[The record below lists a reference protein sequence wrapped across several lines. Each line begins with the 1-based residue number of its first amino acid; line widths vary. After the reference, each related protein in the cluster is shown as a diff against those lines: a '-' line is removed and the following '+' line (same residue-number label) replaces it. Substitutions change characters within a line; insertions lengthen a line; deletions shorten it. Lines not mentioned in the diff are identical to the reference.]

1 MIATITF
8 NPAID
13 ILYKLDTFDIGCV
26 RRVDYVNKTP
36 GGKGL
41 NVSKVLKI
49 LGENPTCLGFLGGY
63 NGLYIKEE
71 IEKIG
76 LRNEFTTING
86 ETRTCL
92 NIIDKNNISTEILE
106 KGPTVD
112 SDNIKDFENNLR
124 KILKDIKILVAS
136 GSLLQGL
143 PNDYYKTVGTIC
155 KEENVKFI
163 LDTSGKYL
171 ENAFGTDIYL
181 VKPNTD
187 ELEALTNIKIESK
200 EDAINASTILLN
212 RGIENVCVSMGKD
225 GMILLNK
232 ENIYEVNIPAIDI
245 KNTVGSGD
253 SSIAGFV
260 FGLLNDYSIEDCLKL
275 SNACGMSNALYIE
288 TGKVE
293 LEDIK
298 IFTQDIKVKKYE
310 LNRATI

>member
-13 ILYKLDTFDIGCV
+13 TLYKLDSFNIGSV
-26 RRVDYVNKTP
+26 KRVDYVNKTP

-41 NVSKVLKI
+41 NVAKVLNT
-49 LGENPTCLGFLGGY
+49 LGETPTCLGFLGGY

-76 LRNEFTTING
+76 LKNEFTEING

-106 KGPTVD
+106 KGPVVD
-112 SDNIKDFENNLR
+112 SDNIKAFEEKLR
-124 KILKDIKILVAS
+124 RVLKDTKILVAS

-143 PNDYYKTVGTIC
+143 PNDYYKTIGDIC
-155 KEENVKFI
+155 KETNVKFI

-181 VKPNTD
+181 IKPNND
-187 ELEALTNIKIESK
+187 ELENLTNIKIECSA
-200 EDAINASTILLN
+200 DAINAAKILLDK
-212 RGIENVCVSMGKD
+212 GVENVCVSLGKD

-232 ENIYEVNIPAIDI
+232 ENIYEVNIPVIDI

-253 SSIAGFV
+253 ASIAGFA
-260 FGLLNDYSIEDCLKL
+260 FGLLNDYSLEECLKL
-275 SNACGMSNALYIE
+275 SNGCGMSNALYIE
-288 TGKVE
+288 TGKIEV
-293 LEDIK
+293 EDIK
-298 IFTQDIKVKKYE
+298 IFIEDIQVKKYE
-310 LNRATI
+310 LNYK

>member
-13 ILYKLDTFDIGCV
+13 TLYKLDSFNIGSV
-26 RRVDYVNKTP
+26 KRVDYVNKTP
-36 GGKGL
+36 GGKGI
-41 NVSKVLKI
+41 NVAKVLNS
-49 LGENPTCLGFLGGY
+49 LGETTICLGFLGGY

-76 LRNEFTTING
+76 LKNEFTQING

-92 NIIDKNNISTEILE
+92 NIIDENNVSTEILE
-106 KGPTVD
+106 KGPIVD
-112 SDNIKDFENNLR
+112 SDNIKAFEE
-124 KILKDIKILVAS
+124 KLKRVLKSTKLLVAS

-143 PNDYYKTVGTIC
+143 PNDYYKRIGDIC
-155 KEENVKFI
+155 KEANVKFI

-181 VKPNTD
+181 IKPNTY
-187 ELEALTNIKIESK
+187 ELENLTNIKIECK
-200 EDAINASTILLN
+200 DDAINAAQILLDK
-212 RGIENVCVSMGKD
+212 GVENVCVSLGKD

-232 ENIYEVNIPAIDI
+232 ENIYEVDIPEIDV

-253 SSIAGFV
+253 ASIAGFA
-260 FGLLNDYSIEDCLKL
+260 FGLLNDYSIEECLKL
-275 SNACGMSNALYIE
+275 SNSCGMSNALYIE

-298 IFTQDIKVKKYE
+298 IFKEDIKVKKYE
-310 LNRATI
+310 LSYK

>member
-13 ILYKLDTFDIGCV
+13 TLYKVDTFNIGSV
-26 RRVDYVNKTP
+26 KRADYVNKTP

-41 NVSKVLKI
+41 NVSRVLNS
-49 LGENPTCLGFLGGY
+49 LGVTPTCLGFLGGY
-63 NGLYIKEE
+63 NGLYIKDK
-71 IEKIG
+71 IEKVG
-76 LRNEFTTING
+76 LKNEFTQING
-86 ETRTCL
+86 ETRICL

-112 SDNIKDFENNLR
+112 LDNIKEFED
-124 KILKDIKILVAS
+124 KLKNVLKHTKVLVAS

-143 PNDYYKTVGTIC
+143 PNNYYKRVGDIC

-171 ENAFGTDIYL
+171 ENALETDIYL
-181 VKPNTD
+181 IKPNTD
-187 ELEALTNIKIESK
+187 ELEALTNIKIKCK
-200 EDAINASTILLN
+200 EDAINAAYILLDK
-212 RGIENVCVSMGKD
+212 GVENVCVSMGKD

-232 ENIYEVNIPAIDI
+232 ENIYDVKIPKIDI

-253 SSIAGFV
+253 ASIAGFS
-260 FGLLNDYSIEDCLKL
+260 FGVLNNYRIEDCLRL

-288 TGKVE
+288 TGKIE
-293 LEDIK
+293 IEDIN
-298 IFTQDIKVKKYE
+298 IFIKEIEVKKQV
-310 LNRATI
+310 LNYK